1 VFAGSLLSLM
11 LTWLLV
17 LENRRLHDLLTA
29 LLASLLGLLIFLLAT
44 LDLPFQGHHSLEPDS
59 FELVYQQ
66 LMKPQP

>member
-1 VFAGSLLSLM
+1 
-11 LTWLLV
+11 
-17 LENRRLHDLLTA
+17 LLTA